1 MAVEWISGHD
11 RQALNEWAEQLQ
23 IYGGMDNTM
32 KKSVRNVLVGLIIVF
47 GLIIV
52 LSLSACSNKGNA
64 EAKSLYEQ
72 GLEIVRL
79 MSEMT
84 QTEGYVDVYTGNGE
98 VKAVIQS
105 ISAGDY
111 SSPKA
116 VYAISVADDDLA
128 AMVELNRL
136 DNVSDELK
144 KFLLQR
150 SRSALMTQINSMS
163 GVENL
168 AATSVCTA
176 GKSFVSENAAE
187 DAIYLYT
194 YENARPIAV
203 TFTIGENQAVS
214 ATGMFVM
221 YDGFTCGSVAEI
233 ESFFSDIT
241 VNVSEVLP
249 EK

>member
-1 MAVEWISGHD
+1 MCGHNQQFLSEWMNRIN
-11 RQALNEWAEQLQ
+11 A
-23 IYGGMDNTM
+23 IYEGTKNAME
-32 KKSVRNVLVGLIIVF
+32 KSTKNVLI

-52 LSLSACSNKGNA
+52 LSLTACSGKSNT

-72 GLEIVRL
+72 GLEIVQL
-79 MSEMT
+79 LSEMT
-84 QTEGYVDVYTGNGE
+84 QTEGYADVYTGNSE

-105 ISAGDY
+105 ISTGDY

-136 DNVSDELK
+136 GNVSDELK
-144 KFLLQR
+144 NFLLR
-150 SRSALMTQINSMS
+150 RARSALMTQINSMS

-168 AATSVCTA
+168 AASSVCTA

-187 DAIYLYT
+187 DVIYLYT

-203 TFTIGENQAVS
+203 TFTIGENHSVS
-214 ATGMFVM
+214 ASGMFVM
-221 YDGFTCGSVAEI
+221 YDGFTCGSAAEI
-233 ESFFSDIT
+233 ESFFSDIS
-241 VNVSEVLP
+241 VDVSEVLP

>member
-1 MAVEWISGHD
+1 
-11 RQALNEWAEQLQ
+11 
-23 IYGGMDNTM
+23 M
-32 KKSVRNVLVGLIIVF
+32 KKSIRNVLI

-52 LSLSACSNKGNA
+52 LSLSACSDKGNA
-64 EAKSLYEQ
+64 EGKSLYEQ

-84 QTEGYVDVYTGNGE
+84 QTEGYVDVYTGNSE
-98 VKAVIQS
+98 IKAVIQS

-176 GKSFVSENAAE
+176 GKSFVNENVAE
-187 DAIYLYT
+187 DVIYLYT
-194 YENARPIAV
+194 YENAHPVAV
-203 TFTIGENQAVS
+203 TFSVGENQAVS
-214 ATGMFVM
+214 ASGMFIM
-221 YDGFTCGSVAEI
+221 YDGFACGSAAEI
-233 ESFFSDIT
+233 KSFFSDIT
-241 VNVSEVLP
+241 VDVSEVLP

>member
-1 MAVEWISGHD
+1 MRKSIK
-11 RQALNEWAEQLQ
+11 
-23 IYGGMDNTM
+23 NT
-32 KKSVRNVLVGLIIVF
+32 LI

-52 LSLSACSNKGNA
+52 LSLTACSGKSNT

-72 GLEIVRL
+72 GLEIVQL
-79 MSEMT
+79 LSEMT
-84 QTEGYVDVYTGNGE
+84 QTEGYADVYTGNSE

-105 ISAGDY
+105 ISTGDY

-136 DNVSDELK
+136 GNVSDELK
-144 KFLLQR
+144 NFLLR
-150 SRSALMTQINSMS
+150 RARSALMTQINSMS

-168 AATSVCTA
+168 AASSVCTA

-187 DAIYLYT
+187 DVIYLYT

-203 TFTIGENQAVS
+203 TFTIGENHSVS
-214 ATGMFVM
+214 ASGMFVM
-221 YDGFTCGSVAEI
+221 YDGFTCGSAAEI
-233 ESFFSDIT
+233 ESFFSDIS
-241 VNVSEVLP
+241 VDVSEVLP

>member
-1 MAVEWISGHD
+1 
-11 RQALNEWAEQLQ
+11 
-23 IYGGMDNTM
+23 M
-32 KKSVRNVLVGLIIVF
+32 KKSIRNVLI

-52 LSLSACSNKGNA
+52 LSLSACSDKGNA
-64 EAKSLYEQ
+64 EGKSLYEQ

-84 QTEGYVDVYTGNGE
+84 QTEGYVDVYTGNSE
-98 VKAVIQS
+98 IKAVIQS

-116 VYAISVADDDLA
+116 VYAISITDDDLA

-150 SRSALMTQINSMS
+150 SRSALITQINSMS

-168 AATSVCTA
+168 AAASVCTA
-176 GKSFVSENAAE
+176 GKSFVNENVTE
-187 DAIYLYT
+187 DVIYLYT
-194 YENARPIAV
+194 YENARSVAV
-203 TFTIGENQAVS
+203 TFSVGENQAVS
-214 ATGMFVM
+214 ASGMFVM
-221 YDGFTCGSVAEI
+221 YDGFTCGSAAEI

-241 VNVSEVLP
+241 VDVSEVLP

>member
-1 MAVEWISGHD
+1 
-11 RQALNEWAEQLQ
+11 
-23 IYGGMDNTM
+23 M
-32 KKSVRNVLVGLIIVF
+32 KKSIRNVLI

-52 LSLSACSNKGNA
+52 LSLSACSDKGNA
-64 EAKSLYEQ
+64 EGKSLYEQ

-84 QTEGYVDVYTGNGE
+84 QTEGYVDVYTGNSE
-98 VKAVIQS
+98 IKAVIQS

-116 VYAISVADDDLA
+116 VYAISITDDDLA

-150 SRSALMTQINSMS
+150 SRSALITQINSMS

-168 AATSVCTA
+168 AAASVCTA
-176 GKSFVSENAAE
+176 GKSFVNENVTE
-187 DAIYLYT
+187 DVIYLYT
-194 YENARPIAV
+194 YENARSVAV
-203 TFTIGENQAVS
+203 TFSVGENQAVS
-214 ATGMFVM
+214 ASGMFVM
-221 YDGFTCGSVAEI
+221 YDGFTCGSAAEI
-233 ESFFSDIT
+233 ESFFSDIS
-241 VNVSEVLP
+241 VDVSEVLP

>member
-1 MAVEWISGHD
+1 M
-11 RQALNEWAEQLQ
+11 Q
-23 IYGGMDNTM
+23 
-32 KKSVRNVLVGLIIVF
+32 KSIRNVLI

-52 LSLSACSNKGNA
+52 LSLSACNDKGNA

-72 GLEIVRL
+72 GLKIVRL

-84 QTEGYVDVYTGNGE
+84 QTEGYVDVYTGNSE

-150 SRSALMTQINSMS
+150 AHSALMTQINSMS

-176 GKSFVSENAAE
+176 GKSFVNENAAE
-187 DAIYLYT
+187 DVIYLYT
-194 YENARPIAV
+194 YENARPVAV
-203 TFTIGENQAVS
+203 TFSVGESQAVS
-214 ATGMFVM
+214 ASGMFIM
-221 YDGFTCGSVAEI
+221 YDGFTCGSATEI
-233 ESFFSDIT
+233 ESFFSDIS
-241 VNVSEVLP
+241 VDVSEVLP

>member
-1 MAVEWISGHD
+1 
-11 RQALNEWAEQLQ
+11 
-23 IYGGMDNTM
+23 MDSTM
-32 KKSVRNVLVGLIIVF
+32 KKSIRNVLIGLIIA
-47 GLIIV
+47 
-52 LSLSACSNKGNA
+52 LSLSACGDKGNA
-64 EAKSLYEQ
+64 EGKSLYEQ
-72 GLEIVRL
+72 GLEIVQL
-79 MSEMT
+79 LSEMT
-84 QTEGYVDVYTGNGE
+84 QTEGYADVYTGNSE

-116 VYAISVADDDLA
+116 VYAISIADDDLA

-150 SRSALMTQINSMS
+150 SRSALITQINSMS

-168 AATSVCTA
+168 AAASVCTA
-176 GKSFVSENAAE
+176 GKSFVNENVTE
-187 DAIYLYT
+187 DVIYLYT
-194 YENARPIAV
+194 YENARPVAV
-203 TFTIGENQAVS
+203 TFSVGENQAVS
-214 ATGMFVM
+214 ASGMFVM
-221 YDGFTCGSVAEI
+221 YDGFTCGSAAEI

-241 VNVSEVLP
+241 VDVSEVLP